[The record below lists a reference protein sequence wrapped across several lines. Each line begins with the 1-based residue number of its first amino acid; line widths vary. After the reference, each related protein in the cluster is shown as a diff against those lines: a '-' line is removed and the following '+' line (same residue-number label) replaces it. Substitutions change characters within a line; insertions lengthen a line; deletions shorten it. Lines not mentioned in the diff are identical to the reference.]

1 MGEAIDQPADAS
13 RMRVWVHPSCPAEVT
28 QSLPPTDGATRR
40 IDCARSELSFDP
52 LFAGSACRLAR
63 NVILSFSG
71 ESLGLKLASVGVR
84 NWVVVARVKPN
95 GPAAAAGI
103 VAGDRIL
110 EVGGKT
116 VNRMCWEAAR
126 VADVTGPAIGFDEVT
141 RREMQVQSGRAARRQ
156 QDVVRV
162 VSSEITRQMKSSA
175 RRTNPALEIVVGR
188 HATLTVLN
196 PGAANVTHVRRAC
209 LCFFFQSH
217 CFVILGLITKTA
229 LDLPIPILCQHQIY
243 F

>member
-1 MGEAIDQPADAS
+1 M
-13 RMRVWVHPSCPAEVT
+13 
-28 QSLPPTDGATRR
+28 
-40 IDCARSELSFDP
+40 
-52 LFAGSACRLAR
+52 
-63 NVILSFSG
+63 
-71 ESLGLKLASVGVR
+71 
-84 NWVVVARVKPN
+84 
-95 GPAAAAGI
+95 
-103 VAGDRIL
+103 
-110 EVGGKT
+110 
-116 VNRMCWEAAR
+116 
-126 VADVTGPAIGFDEVT
+126 ADVTGPAIGFDEVT